1 LESPLRSKLRGIKP
15 VVIKN
20 EDLKTK
26 NFMRILYGDLIGG
39 ASGDMFVAALLNLG
53 LPLEILKSELKKI
66 PTLKY
71 RLEVGTKTL
80 GAISATRFRVIC
92 GKSEA
97 QRSWKDIRALI
108 QQSSLEPE
116 VKETALRIF
125 SRLAE
130 AEGKIHGV
138 APERVHFHEVGATDS
153 IVDIV
158 AAAIGAHHL
167 KIDSFHLS
175 RIPLGRGVIR
185 SRHGPL
191 PLPGPATL
199 ELLKGLPIQWLDLEG
214 ETVTPTGAAIIATLG
229 THFGEAPSMTVER
242 IGYGAGEKEF
252 PGRPNVVRL
261 VLGQDSTGWEQDE
274 MLVIETNIDDMNP
287 EFFDYVLDRLFAAGA
302 RDVFLSPIQMKKNR
316 PGTLLRII
324 AEPALREK
332 LAEIIFQETTTIGL
346 RYYPVKRMT
355 LKRTAS
361 RVKTKFGTVKVK
373 IIEQPDGTKRATPE
387 YEDLRRIAA
396 AKKIPLKLLYDE
408 VVRSFKEGKA

>member
-1 LESPLRSKLRGIKP
+1 
-15 VVIKN
+15 
-20 EDLKTK
+20 
-26 NFMRILYGDLIGG
+26 MRILYGDLIGG
-39 ASGDMFVAALLNLG
+39 VSGDMFVAALLDLG
-53 LPLEILKSELKKI
+53 LPLETLKSELKKI

-71 RLEVGTKTL
+71 RLEVGTKKL

-92 GKSEA
+92 GKNEA
-97 QRSWKDIRALI
+97 ERSWREIRALI
-108 QQSSLEPE
+108 QQSSLDPE
-116 VKETALRIF
+116 VKETGLKIF
-125 SRLAE
+125 SRLAD

-138 APERVHFHEVGATDS
+138 TPERVHFHEVGATDS

-158 AAAIGAHHL
+158 AAAIAAHHS
-167 KIDSFHLS
+167 KIDSFHFS
-175 RIPLGRGVIR
+175 RIPLGRGVTR

-199 ELLKGLPIQWLDLEG
+199 ELVKGLPVQWLDLEG

-229 THFGEAPSMTVER
+229 SHFGEAPSMTVEQ

-252 PGRPNVVRL
+252 PDRPNVFRL

-274 MLVIETNIDDMNP
+274 MVVIETNIDDMNP

-332 LAEIIFQETTTIGL
+332 LGEIVFRETTTIGL
-346 RYYPVKRMT
+346 RYYPVKRMI
-355 LKRTAS
+355 LKRAAS
-361 RVKTKFGTVKVK
+361 RVKTKFGAVKVK
-373 IIEQPDGTKRATPE
+373 IIEEPDGTKRATPE

-396 AKKIPLKLLYDE
+396 AKKIPLKVLYDE
-408 VVRSFKEGKA
+408 VVRSFKR